1 MSYEDTG
8 RCTLCPRRCGVRR
21 DAAQGFC
28 GATEA
33 LEVATVC
40 VHRGEEPPLNPIV
53 NVFFA
58 HCNLQCIYCQNWQI
72 SGGEW
77 RAESGEWK
85 VESGKWKVESIES
98 LAERICRLFSSLD
111 SPGTTPMLGLVTAA
125 HYADRMA
132 ALVEELHRRGCTPTV
147 VYNSG
152 GYESVETLRSL
163 EGLVDVYLPDLK
175 YMDGA
180 LAARYSHAAD
190 YPEVAA
196 AALKEMKR
204 QVGGGLMADD
214 GGRAYRGMIVRHLV
228 LPGATDNSLKCL
240 EWLADHFNPFTL
252 HLSLMAQYF
261 PPRQGL
267 PAPLDRTLTAEEYA
281 TVTDR
286 AAALGF
292 TEGWVQELE
301 ARDNYRPDFDRKDNP
316 FE

>member
-1 MSYEDTG
+1 MG
-8 RCTLCPRRCGVRR
+8 GCKLCPRECGTDRGKGLT
-21 DAAQGFC
+21 GFC

-33 LEVATVC
+33 LEVSSVC

-53 NVFFA
+53 NVFFT

-72 SGGEW
+72 SGGYGL
-77 RAESGEWK
+77 RVKGERYS
-85 VESGKWKVESIES
+85 VDA
-98 LAERICRLFSSLD
+98 LADEICKLL
-111 SPGTTPMLGLVTAA
+111 PETGGMLGLVTAA
-125 HYADRMA
+125 HYADRIA
-132 ALVEELHRRGCTPTV
+132 ALIEELHRRGKEPTV

-175 YMDGA
+175 YMDA
-180 LAARYSHAAD
+180 DIAARYSHAKD

-204 QVGGGLMADD
+204 QVGGGLMTDED
-214 GGRAYRGMIVRHLV
+214 GRAYRGIIVRHLV
-228 LPGATDNSLKCL
+228 LPGHTDNSLRCL
-240 EWLADHFNPFTL
+240 EWLADNFNPFSL

-261 PPRQGL
+261 PPQKGL
-267 PAPLDRTLTAEEYA
+267 PAPLDRTVTEEEYR

-286 AAALGF
+286 AAELGF

-301 ARDNYRPDFDRKDNP
+301 AQDNYRPDFTQDKNP
-316 FE
+316 FGN

>member
-1 MSYEDTG
+1 M
-8 RCTLCPRRCGVRR
+8 
-21 DAAQGFC
+21 
-28 GATEA
+28 
-33 LEVATVC
+33 
-40 VHRGEEPPLNPIV
+40 
-53 NVFFA
+53 
-58 HCNLQCIYCQNWQI
+58 
-72 SGGEW
+72 
-77 RAESGEWK
+77 
-85 VESGKWKVESIES
+85 ESIES

>member
-1 MSYEDTG
+1 M
-8 RCTLCPRRCGVRR
+8 
-21 DAAQGFC
+21 
-28 GATEA
+28 
-33 LEVATVC
+33 C

-53 NVFFA
+53 NVFFT

-72 SGGEW
+72 SGKGGSLKVKGERYSVDALADAITSHLW
-77 RAESGEWK
+77 LHK
-85 VESGKWKVESIES
+85 V
-98 LAERICRLFSSLD
+98 ADHSSPLT
-111 SPGTTPMLGLVTAA
+111 SNIIGFVTAA
-125 HYADRMA
+125 HYADQLPA
-132 ALVEELHRRGCTPTV
+132 IVEAVRQRGYEPTV

-175 YMDGA
+175 YMDSG

-196 AALKEMKR
+196 AALMEMKR
-204 QVGGGLMADD
+204 QVGGGLITGDD
-214 GGRAYRGMIVRHLV
+214 GIACRGMIVRHLV
-228 LPGATDNSLKCL
+228 LPGATDNSLQCL

-261 PPRQGL
+261 PPRTGL
-267 PAPLDRTLTAEEYA
+267 PAPLDRTLTADEYA
-281 TVTDR
+281 AVTAR
-286 AAALGF
+286 AEELGF

-301 ARDNYRPDFDRKDNP
+301 ARNNYRPDFDKKDNP

>member
-1 MSYEDTG
+1 MSYEDAEHGSPITG
-8 RCTLCPRRCGVRR
+8 RCTLCPRRCGALRS
-21 DAAQGFC
+21 AAQGFC
-28 GATEA
+28 GAPED

-72 SGGEW
+72 SGREG
-77 RAESGEWK
+77 SGERHTAA
-85 VESGKWKVESIES
+85 S
-98 LAERICRLFSSLD
+98 LADRIASQFAQLPAQSQL
-111 SPGTTPMLGLVTAA
+111 MLGLVTAA

-132 ALVEELHRRGCTPTV
+132 VLVEELHRRGCTPTV

-152 GYESVETLRSL
+152 GYESVETLRCL

-196 AALKEMKR
+196 AALREMKR
-204 QVGGGLMADD
+204 QVGGGLMVDD
-214 GGRAYRGMIVRHLV
+214 EGRAYRGMIVRHLV
-228 LPGATDNSLKCL
+228 LPGATDNSLQCL

>member
-1 MSYEDTG
+1 MNGECS
-8 RCTLCPRRCGVRR
+8 LCPRHCCVRR
-21 DAAQGFC
+21 KEERGFC
-28 GATEA
+28 GADDA
-33 LEVATVC
+33 LEVSSVC

-53 NVFFA
+53 NVFFT

-72 SGGEW
+72 SGKCGSLKVKGERYSVDTLADAITSHLW
-77 RAESGEWK
+77 LHK
-85 VESGKWKVESIES
+85 V
-98 LAERICRLFSSLD
+98 ADHSSPLT
-111 SPGTTPMLGLVTAA
+111 SNIIGFVTAA
-125 HYADRMA
+125 HYADQLPA
-132 ALVEELHRRGCTPTV
+132 IVEAVRQRGYEPTV

-175 YMDGA
+175 YMDSG

-196 AALKEMKR
+196 AALMEMKR
-204 QVGGGLMADD
+204 QVGGGLITGDD
-214 GGRAYRGMIVRHLV
+214 GIACRGMIVRHLV
-228 LPGATDNSLKCL
+228 LPGATDNSLQCL

-261 PPRQGL
+261 PPRTGL
-267 PAPLDRTLTAEEYA
+267 PAPLDRTLTADEYA
-281 TVTDR
+281 AVTAR
-286 AAALGF
+286 AEELGF

-301 ARDNYRPDFDRKDNP
+301 ARNNYRPDFDKKDNP